1 MPPGTPA
8 GIPPEVATR
17 AVEWLLAL
25 QAEDATDATRQ
36 AWQQWL
42 KAHPDHALAWQCIE
56 AVNGRLRALSSPEG
70 SAVAHATL
78 APPRSPRRRE
88 AAKTLALLLFT
99 GGGAW
104 MVQERAPWREWV
116 ADERTRVGERR
127 PVTLTDGTVVSLNTD
142 SAFNVRFSGSA
153 RRVQLLAGEIM
164 VVTGKDG
171 GTGARPFTVE
181 TAQGELQPLGTRFT
195 VRLQPEASQVAV
207 YEGAVAIRLRDGHG
221 LARTLQA
228 GEQARF
234 TRTAIGESA
243 PANAADT
250 AWVDS
255 MLVAT
260 GMRLDRFL
268 AELSRHRPG
277 LLHCDPAIAG
287 LRVSGTYPL
296 ADTDR
301 VLDMLRTTMPVEIRF
316 MTRYWATV
324 LPARS

>member
-1 MPPGTPA
+1 MPLSTPA

-25 QAEDATDATRQ
+25 QAEDATGATRL

-42 KAHPDHALAWQCIE
+42 KAHPDHARAWQRID
-56 AVNGRLRALSSPEG
+56 AVNGRLRALSSPEA

-78 APPRSPRRRE
+78 APPRSPRRRD
-88 AAKTLALLLFT
+88 AVKTLALLLFA

-104 MVQERAPWREWV
+104 MVQERTPWREWV

-127 PVTLTDGTVVSLNTD
+127 TVTLADGTVVSLNTD
-142 SAFNVRFSGSA
+142 SAFNVRFSGA
-153 RRVQLLAGEIM
+153 ERRVRLLAGEIM
-164 VVTGKDG
+164 VITGKDG

-181 TAQGELQPLGTRFT
+181 TAHGELQPLGTRFT
-195 VRLQPEASQVAV
+195 VRLQPDASRVAV
-207 YEGAVAIRLRDGHG
+207 FEGAVAIRPRDGHG

-234 TRTAIGESA
+234 TGTAIGESER
-243 PANAADT
+243 ANDADT
-250 AWVDS
+250 AWVDN
-255 MLVAT
+255 MLVAS

-268 AELSRHRPG
+268 AELGRHRPG

-296 ADTDR
+296 AETDR
-301 VLDMLRTTMPVEIRF
+301 VLDMLRTTLPVEIHF

-324 LPARS
+324 RPARS

>member
-1 MPPGTPA
+1 MPLNTPA
-8 GIPPEVATR
+8 GIAPEIAAR

-25 QAEDATDATRQ
+25 QAEDATAATRL

-42 KAHPDHALAWQCIE
+42 EAHPDHARAWQRIE
-56 AVNGRLRALSSPEG
+56 AVNTRLRALSSPMA

-88 AAKTLALLLFT
+88 AVKTLALLLFAS
-99 GGGAW
+99 GGAW
-104 MVQERAPWREWV
+104 MVQERATWREWV

-127 PVTLTDGTVVSLNTD
+127 TITLADGTVVSLNTD
-142 SAFNVRFSGSA
+142 SAFNVLFSGTE
-153 RRVQLLAGEIM
+153 RRVRLLAGEIM

-171 GTGARPFTVE
+171 GMGRRPFTVE
-181 TAQGELQPLGTRFT
+181 TEQGELQPLGTRFT
-195 VRLQPEASQVAV
+195 VRLQPDASRAAV
-207 YEGAVAIRLRDGHG
+207 FEGAVAIRPRDAHG
-221 LARTLQA
+221 LARTLRA
-228 GEQARF
+228 GEQASF
-234 TRTAIGESA
+234 TRTAIGASE
-243 PANAADT
+243 PANDADT
-250 AWVDS
+250 AWVDN

-260 GMRLDRFL
+260 GMRLDQFL
-268 AELSRHRPG
+268 AELGRHRPG

-301 VLDMLRTTMPVEIRF
+301 VLDMLRTTLPVEIRF

-324 LPARS
+324 RPART